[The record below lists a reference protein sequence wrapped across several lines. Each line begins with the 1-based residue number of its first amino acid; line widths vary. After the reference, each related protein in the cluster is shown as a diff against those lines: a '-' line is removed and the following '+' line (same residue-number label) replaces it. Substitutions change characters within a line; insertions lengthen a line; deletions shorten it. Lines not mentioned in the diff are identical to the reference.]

1 MSFLLTIKEFVLTD
15 RFGFCFFEILFFAI
29 FLYTLWKDLY
39 ILWKEKKQSKQGI
52 EVHVIRGEESRK
64 VFLASASAFTTFVLS
79 IIFTITSYPKEG
91 RVVFYLIN
99 LGMVIY
105 LFFYSC
111 WFTNKLLEL
120 WTKCKQKPF

>member
-1 MSFLLTIKEFVLTD
+1 MNFLLTIKEFVLTD

-29 FLYTLWKDLY
+29 FLYT
-39 ILWKEKKQSKQGI
+39 LWKEKKQSKQGI

-105 LFFYSC
+105 LFFYSG

-120 WTKCKQKPF
+120 WTKFKQRPF